1 MPDRR
6 PTSSILGSGHI
17 AAAGA
22 YYIVKDPEG
31 SPRRVDA
38 RLEKAPASR
47 SATDS
52 LPRKT
57 LEGVRNRESWA
68 LSEFFDFTFDRVYSL
83 VARLLGDRTAAE
95 DVTQEVF
102 IKVYRFADSL
112 DPDRDPLPWL
122 TTIAYNECRSLWR
135 SPEHRAKVSAISID
149 GDPAIRGQLTGATP
163 DPEAEVLE
171 GERHQLVQDAVMRLP
186 AELRTVV
193 ILRDYHG
200 MRHEDIAGLIGM
212 SHAAVR
218 KRYSR
223 ALGKLANDLRTRW
236 HEQS

>member
-6 PTSSILGSGHI
+6 PDHSILGGHI

-38 RLEKAPASR
+38 PLEKAPAGR
-47 SATDS
+47 LGADT

-57 LEGVRNRESWA
+57 LEGVRSKESWA
-68 LSEFFDFTFDRVYSL
+68 LSEFFDFAFDRVYSL
-83 VARLLGDRTAAE
+83 AARLLGDRTAAE

-122 TTIAYNECRSLWR
+122 TAIAYNECRNLWR
-135 SPEHRAKVSAISID
+135 SPEHRAKVATISID
-149 GDPAIRGQLTGATP
+149 GDPAVRDQLTGGTL
-163 DPEAEVLE
+163 DPEAKVLG
-171 GERHQLVQDAVMRLP
+171 GERDQLVQDAVMRLP
-186 AELRTVV
+186 VELRTVV
-193 ILRDYHG
+193 ILRDYAG

-223 ALGKLANDLRTRW
+223 ALGKLADELRTAW
-236 HEQS
+236 YE

>member
-1 MPDRR
+1 M
-6 PTSSILGSGHI
+6 
-17 AAAGA
+17 
-22 YYIVKDPEG
+22 KDPEE

-38 RLEKAPASR
+38 PLEKPPAGR
-47 SATDS
+47 PGADT

-57 LEGVRNRESWA
+57 LEGVRNKESWA
-68 LSEFFDFTFDRVYSL
+68 LSEFFDFTFNRVYSL
-83 VARLLGDRTAAE
+83 AARLLGDHTAAE

-122 TTIAYNECRSLWR
+122 TTIAYNECRNLWR
-135 SPEHRAKVSAISID
+135 SPGHRAKLAAISID
-149 GDPAIRGQLTGATP
+149 ADPAVTDQLTGGTP
-163 DPEAEVLE
+163 NPETKVLE
-171 GERHQLVQDAVMRLP
+171 GERDQLVQDAVMRLP
-186 AELRTVV
+186 VELRTVV

-200 MRHEDIAGLIGM
+200 MSHEDIAGLIGT

-223 ALGKLANDLRTRW
+223 ALGKLADDLRTIW
-236 HEQS
+236 YEQS